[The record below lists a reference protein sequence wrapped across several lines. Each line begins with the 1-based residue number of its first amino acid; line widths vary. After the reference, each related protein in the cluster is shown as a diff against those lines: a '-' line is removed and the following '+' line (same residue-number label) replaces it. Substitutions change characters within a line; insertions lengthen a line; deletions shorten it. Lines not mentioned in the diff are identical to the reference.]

1 MRVDAQDADLSASR
15 CGMGSV
21 SLRAWE
27 TCAAVDAIVVAEEC
41 VVRAF
46 DLNQRQRAR
55 LLNRARELARTG
67 RHQDHKSI
75 VTQLEAVEGFAE
87 ATKQIELIR
96 FQIDRL
102 CSMARQTG

>member
-1 MRVDAQDADLSASR
+1 MRVDAQDADLPASR
-15 CGMGSV
+15 SDMGSV
-21 SLRAWE
+21 SPRALE
-27 TCAAVDAIVVAEEC
+27 ICAAVDAIIVVEEC

-46 DLNQRQRAR
+46 DANQRQRAR

-75 VTQLEAVEGFAE
+75 VAQLEAVEGFAE

>member
-75 VTQLEAVEGFAE
+75 VAQLEAVEGFPE
-87 ATKQIELIR
+87 ATKQIESIR
-96 FQIDRL
+96 LQLDRL
-102 CSMARQTG
+102 CAMARAG

>member
-1 MRVDAQDADLSASR
+1 MRVDAQDADLCASR

-21 SLRAWE
+21 SRRALE
-27 TCAAVDAIVVAEEC
+27 ICAAVDAIAVGGAM
-41 VVRAF
+41 RAF
-46 DLNQRQRAR
+46 DANQRQRAR

-75 VTQLEAVEGFAE
+75 VAQLEAVEGFAE

-102 CSMARQTG
+102 CAVARQT